1 MEGGREDAGEANP
14 SCRKSK
20 KKIKKKK
27 KKEEKRRGKE
37 DKSDCCV
44 FASK

>member
-14 SCRKSK
+14 SCRRSK
-20 KKIKKKK
+20 KKKI
-27 KKEEKRRGKE
+27 EDKRRE
-37 DKSDCCV
+37 EENKSDCCV

>member
-20 KKIKKKK
+20 KKKKKK
-27 KKEEKRRGKE
+27 KKRKNGE
-37 DKSDCCV
+37 
-44 FASK
+44 